1 MTHKNELIDINTD
14 THKCAKYLIIILQPQ
29 VKKQQ
34 IKIKTIGNKM
44 TSRVDNSKNY
54 KNNIE
59 NITEKKLKFIKCTHK
74 EVPIANN

>member
-1 MTHKNELIDINTD
+1 
-14 THKCAKYLIIILQPQ
+14 
-29 VKKQQ
+29 
-34 IKIKTIGNKM
+34 M